1 MNATSTSLRA
11 FGLYM
16 IIIPGL
22 GLMLMPEFILDLFG
36 LNHGSSLWLARM
48 VGLLA
53 CIIGIFDL
61 LIAKHQLKEVYKAT
75 VVLRYFAALF
85 MIFLL
90 MIGEVEIMILLFA
103 AIDAL
108 GATWTLWTLRKTA
121 AT

>member
-1 MNATSTSLRA
+1 MSAAATSIRA
-11 FGLYM
+11 FGLYL

-36 LNHGSSLWLARM
+36 LNHGGSLWLARM

-53 CIIGIFDL
+53 WIIGIFDL
-61 LIAKHQLKEVYKAT
+61 LIAKHELRELYKVT
-75 VVLRYFAALF
+75 VILRYFAALF

-90 MIGEVEIMILLFA
+90 IIGEVEIMILLFA

-108 GATWTLWTLRKTA
+108 GATWTLLTLR
-121 AT
+121 